1 MDKHVGSRIR
11 MRRMMLNMSLAN
23 VANELG
29 LTLQQ
34 IQKYEK
40 GITRIG
46 ASSLEH
52 IAHTLRVPVEFFFE
66 DVLSG
71 EPTQIPTTKNA
82 PTADINEFMAT
93 KEGLALAKAFIR
105 IGNEKLRQRFAS
117 RLGGRSLHAR
127 SSRRCR

>member
-66 DVLSG
+66 DVVSG
-71 EPTQIPTTKNA
+71 EPTQIPTRKDA
-82 PTADINEFMAT
+82 PTADINASMNSWQR
-93 KEGLALAKAFIR
+93 KRGSLWP
-105 IGNEKLRQRFAS
+105 KLS
-117 RLGGRSLHAR
+117 
-127 SSRRCR
+127 

>member
-1 MDKHVGSRIR
+1 
-11 MRRMMLNMSLAN
+11 MMLNMSLAN

-40 GITRIG
+40 GISRIG

-93 KEGLALAKAFIR
+93 KEGFALAKAFMR
-105 IGNEKLRQRFAS
+105 IGNEKLRQRLVSLVNELGQS
-117 RLGGRSLHAR
+117 REAAD
-127 SSRRCR
+127 